1 MNVCSFDCSK
11 EPLVPGVSLLEA
23 SAGTGKTFA
32 LARIVLRLIAEQGL
46 EISKI
51 LVVTF
56 TTAATEE
63 LRGRIRELLVDA
75 CNLLQDDTAVITDE
89 TILELKKTE
98 EKRQVSIRRIRLA
111 ITCFDE
117 AIIETIHG
125 FCSRVLTENS
135 LETLALFE
143 AELDQASDDLVV
155 EAMQEYWRCNLADT
169 HPVITAATS
178 IAQFKPDDMVKF
190 YRALPTNREYR
201 FGFDQAENGSLAKD
215 QLIHAYDQLRIA
227 WLSDRGEYLKFVEQC
242 VQEYAGFQKF
252 YFLCRNL

>member
-11 EPLVPGVSLLEA
+11 EPLVPGVSLPEA
-23 SAGTGKTFA
+23 SAGTGKISHCPYSSSFDCRA
-32 LARIVLRLIAEQGL
+32 GI

-75 CNLLQDDTAVITDE
+75 CNLLQDDTAITDE

-125 FCSRVLTENS
+125 FCSRVLTENP

-143 AELDQASDDLVV
+143 AELDQ
-155 EAMQEYWRCNLADT
+155 
-169 HPVITAATS
+169 VI
-178 IAQFKPDDMVKF
+178 
-190 YRALPTNREYR
+190 
-201 FGFDQAENGSLAKD
+201 G
-215 QLIHAYDQLRIA
+215 
-227 WLSDRGEYLKFVEQC
+227 
-242 VQEYAGFQKF
+242 
-252 YFLCRNL
+252 